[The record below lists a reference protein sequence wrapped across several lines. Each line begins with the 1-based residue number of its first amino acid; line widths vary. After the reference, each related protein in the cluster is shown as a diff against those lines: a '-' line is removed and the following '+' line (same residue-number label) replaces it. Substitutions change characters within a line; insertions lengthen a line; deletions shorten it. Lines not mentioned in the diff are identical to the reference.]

1 MAKDVAAGL
10 VAARKA
16 SAYIRFVS
24 GSPPAEMRVTFAGAK
39 ILPTD
44 TPTADVAKLLR
55 GAGLRPTRQRV
66 ALAHLLFAEGDRH
79 ITAEALHEEAIARKV
94 PVSLATVYNTL
105 HQFTEA
111 GLLREVAVEGAKT
124 YFDTNTSNHYHFFC
138 EHSGRLMDISTGKI
152 RIEGLPEAP
161 DGMAISRVDVLVRLV
176 SKTGR

>member
-1 MAKDVAAGL
+1 MHKSPHGTHKLPNETTL
-10 VAARKA
+10 V
-16 SAYIRFVS
+16 
-24 GSPPAEMRVTFAGAK
+24 
-39 ILPTD
+39 
-44 TPTADVAKLLR
+44 DVAKRLR

-66 ALAHLLFAEGDRH
+66 ALAYLLFADGDRH
-79 ITAEALHEEAIARKV
+79 VTAEGLHEEAISRKV

-138 EHSGRLMDISTGKI
+138 EHSGQLMDIATGAI

-161 DGMAISRVDVLVRLV
+161 EGMTISRVDVLVRLV
-176 SKTGR
+176 DKRSR

>member
-1 MAKDVAAGL
+1 MH
-10 VAARKA
+10 R
-16 SAYIRFVS
+16 
-24 GSPPAEMRVTFAGAK
+24 SPLGTHKP
-39 ILPTD
+39 PSD
-44 TPTADVAKLLR
+44 TTLGNVAKLLR

-66 ALAHLLFAEGDRH
+66 ALAYLLFADGDRH
-79 ITAEALHEEAIARKV
+79 VTAETLHEEAQARKV

-138 EHSGRLMDISTGKI
+138 EHSGKLLDIATGAI

-161 DGMAISRVDVLVRLV
+161 EGMTISRVDVLVRLV
-176 SKTGR
+176 DKPSR